1 MSGNNNFRLYENKTS
16 MRKKNSRYLQGG
28 TTDVYK
34 ERLGWWERRTDIPN
48 NQFDDTVFTITK
60 RYEHRPYLVAKIFLG
75 REDLEWLVLQ
85 YNEIV
90 DIMEEFVAGREI
102 RIPSKSRVNFSIT
115 TKPTLS
121 SKV

>member
-1 MSGNNNFRLYENKTS
+1 MSGNSQFRLYPNVTS

-28 TTDVYK
+28 TTEVFK
-34 ERLGWWERRTDIPN
+34 ERLGWWERTDIPD
-48 NQFDDTVFTITK
+48 NQFDDTVFTISK

-90 DIMEEFVAGREI
+90 DIMEEFVVGREI
-102 RIPSKSRVNFSIT
+102 RIPSKSRVNFSIV

-121 SKV
+121 KKV

>member
-1 MSGNNNFRLYENKTS
+1 MTHFKLYDNKSSVKKRHSRL
-16 MRKKNSRYLQGG
+16 LQGG
-28 TTDVYK
+28 TTDVFAN
-34 ERLGWWERRTDIPN
+34 RLGWWERRDNIP
-48 NQFDDTVFTITK
+48 QDQIDDVKFTITK
-60 RYEHRPYLVAKIFLG
+60 RYEHRPYLVARIFLG
-75 REDLEWLVLQ
+75 REDMEWLILQ